1 MRLGK
6 WHNQDAPVR
15 IGRKSKAA
23 FDQAIADLL
32 KRGYEVVW
40 QHKTQNFAELR
51 RKSESFDQRSGS
63 T

>member
-6 WHNQDAPVR
+6 WRNQDAPVR

-32 KRGYEVVW
+32 GRGYEVIW
-40 QHKTQNFAELR
+40 QHETQNFAELR
-51 RKSESFDQRSGS
+51 RIGQRSGS
-63 T
+63 P

>member
-6 WHNQDAPVR
+6 WRNQDAPVR
-15 IGRKSKAA
+15 IGRKSKVA

-40 QHKTQNFAELR
+40 QHETQNFAELR
-51 RKSESFDQRSGS
+51 RIDQRSGS
-63 T
+63 P